1 MFLYK
6 LQNNELN
13 FTPLFETQ
21 LKVVDNDLIFALFIL
36 LSFYIIWGQT
46 KKASL
51 CGRGF

>member
-21 LKVVDNDLIFALFIL
+21 LAVDVPLMNGVSI
-36 LSFYIIWGQT
+36 GV
-46 KKASL
+46 
-51 CGRGF
+51 

>member
-21 LKVVDNDLIFALFIL
+21 LRIAISSIWSSYAIMYIYEFTLT
-36 LSFYIIWGQT
+36 LSPKFTPLEG
-46 KKASL
+46 
-51 CGRGF
+51 

>member
-21 LKVVDNDLIFALFIL
+21 LRLKVIGFEYNSDILILMVGI
-36 LSFYIIWGQT
+36 
-46 KKASL
+46 
-51 CGRGF
+51 